1 MTDYQHIGELAV
13 KVLRDRGYTD
23 EELAKI
29 DKGVQEFCESQV
41 VDNIVDAFGEDEQ

>member
-29 DKGVQEFCESQV
+29 DQGVRSFCES
-41 VDNIVDAFGEDEQ
+41 NAMEDEQ